1 MRKFTPWI
9 LITFVAA
16 LVYLFAARQW
26 LLEADNVYYDFLIS
40 KSLLSEESDVIIVGI
55 DEASLLGLG
64 AWPFK
69 RSLHADLLGRL
80 ERADAVVFDIIFSES
95 QSEVLE
101 NKALSA
107 DFLFA
112 SAIRSN
118 ERVFLP
124 LHLSPNI
131 GGFFPQE
138 VLPIPLLADSAAGLG
153 HIQLNFDQDGIARS
167 IFLNQGVGDAYWP
180 HIASATFKF
189 LSGEESVPFVSWGSE
204 LPEEF
209 AETSDVAPSDPAVI
223 ALEQQFNMR
232 FKGPPGSYSYV
243 SYIDVIQDRVPQQ
256 IWEDKLVF
264 VGAIAEGL
272 GDYVPTPV
280 GFMAG
285 VEFNANIYESIN
297 QNRGVRAASR
307 LSVLLGN
314 VVTFCITAILLMRLP
329 PRWFLVATMV
339 CIFVAL
345 VLTACALLL
354 LNHWFPLGAYILGV
368 VVFYPLWSWRR
379 IEIAL
384 QFLLDE
390 LSELNAASKILPKH
404 QGLESI
410 ERQLEGLKQIA
421 LIDSYRIDTA
431 ERKRG
436 DNVDVPLWQ
445 AGSSQDF
452 STNFILDGVDYR
464 LQVHSQLPKQE
475 IIRSLY
481 GVVVKDTAR
490 TDSDDASFELVE
502 RTIEQIQHA
511 RHQVDAVRTR
521 MNRSMA
527 RLQDAV
533 IITDASCRIVFLNI
547 AAQKLFDHVEVD
559 QSVVALDHAIGGHV
573 WQSILVTL
581 IRGAEPVYQE
591 LDVNNDSTVLCQAS
605 WLGREVLVNESSEL
619 GDHLLFVFTDVTSL
633 RAAEQSK
640 NEALAFLS
648 HDMRAPIVSQL
659 ATIENIRQSGAA
671 SEYDLV
677 LLTSLESF
685 GRKSLKYA
693 EDFLQLSRA
702 ENLDKRAFH
711 LVDVHGVIDGAVSQ
725 QQGFALR
732 QGVTLAVERIND
744 DAWTNGDA
752 DLLERAISN
761 LISNA
766 IQHSVRGKT
775 VTIKLDVDSQVMISV
790 IDQGVGIA
798 EDVMDQLFEPHF
810 RSGGKQHENDDK
822 RSRYG
827 VKSYGLGLGFVR
839 TVINRHGGQV
849 DVQSVISQGSTFKIL
864 LPLVLPEIEAHG
876 PLQ

>member
-1 MRKFTPWI
+1 
-9 LITFVAA
+9 
-16 LVYLFAARQW
+16 
-26 LLEADNVYYDFLIS
+26 
-40 KSLLSEESDVIIVGI
+40 
-55 DEASLLGLG
+55 
-64 AWPFK
+64 
-69 RSLHADLLGRL
+69 
-80 ERADAVVFDIIFSES
+80 
-95 QSEVLE
+95 
-101 NKALSA
+101 
-107 DFLFA
+107 
-112 SAIRSN
+112 
-118 ERVFLP
+118 
-124 LHLSPNI
+124 
-131 GGFFPQE
+131 
-138 VLPIPLLADSAAGLG
+138 
-153 HIQLNFDQDGIARS
+153 
-167 IFLNQGVGDAYWP
+167 VGDAYWP
-180 HIASATFKF
+180 HIASAAFKF
-189 LSGEESVPFVSWGSE
+189 LDGDESAPVVSSSSE

-209 AETSDVAPSDPAVI
+209 TEISDVGPSNPAVI
-223 ALEQQFNMR
+223 ALDRQFNMR

-256 IWEDKLVF
+256 IWQGKLVF

-285 VEFNANIYESIN
+285 VEFNANIYESIK
-297 QNRGVRAASR
+297 QNRHVRAPSQ
-307 LSVLLGN
+307 LSVVLGN
-314 VVTFCITAILLMRLP
+314 VATFCITAILLMRLP
-329 PRWFLVATMV
+329 PRSFLLATIV
-339 CIFVAL
+339 CMFSAL
-345 VLTACALLL
+345 ALTACALLL
-354 LNHWFPLGAYILGV
+354 FNLWFPFGAYILGV

-384 QFLLDE
+384 RFLLDE

-410 ERQLEGLKQIA
+410 ERQLEGLKQIS
-421 LIDSYRIDTA
+421 LIDSYQINAT
-431 ERKRG
+431 EKKRG
-436 DNVDVPLWQ
+436 NNDDVSFWQ
-445 AGSSQDF
+445 ADSSRDF
-452 STNFILDGVDYR
+452 STSFVLGGVDYR
-464 LQVHSQLPKQE
+464 LQVCSQLPMQE
-475 IIRSLY
+475 ISRSLY
-481 GVVVKDTAR
+481 GVVVEDAAGTE
-490 TDSDDASFELVE
+490 SNDASFELVE

-547 AAQKLFDHVEVD
+547 AAQKLFDRIEVD
-559 QSVVALDHAIGGHV
+559 QSIVSLDYAVGGHI
-573 WQSILVTL
+573 WQSILARL

-591 LDVNNDSTVLCQAS
+591 LDINNNSTVLCQAS
-605 WLGREVLVNESSEL
+605 WLSEEALVNESSEL
-619 GDHLLFVFTDVTSL
+619 TEHLLFVFTDVTSL

-659 ATIENIRQSGAA
+659 ATIENIRQSGTAG
-671 SEYDLV
+671 EYDLAV
-677 LLTSLESF
+677 LTNLERF

-702 ENLDKRAFH
+702 ENLDKRVFH
-711 LVDVHGVIDGAVSQ
+711 LVDVHGVIDGAVAQ

-732 QGVTLAVERIND
+732 QGISLTVERIND

-775 VTIKLDVDSQVMISV
+775 VTVKLDVDSQVMISV
-790 IDQGVGIA
+790 IDQGVGIV
-798 EDVMDQLFEPHF
+798 EEVMDQLFEPHF
-810 RSGGKQHENDDK
+810 RSRGKQDKNDDK

-827 VKSYGLGLGFVR
+827 VKSYGLGLSFVR

-849 DVQSVISQGSTFKIL
+849 DVQSKVGQGSTFKIL
-864 LPLVLPEIEAHG
+864 LPLVLPEIESHE
-876 PLQ
+876 